1 MLESLEQT
9 GAIKMLVTLL
19 EKDRFI
25 TELIK
30 STFNPEGVAS
40 QQAMNKARQVLL
52 RLQLIEE
59 YGKEERPRLY
69 LRLTDKGRTVAEH
82 LKAIQDL
89 LDQTP

>member
-1 MLESLEQT
+1 
-9 GAIKMLVTLL
+9 MLVTLS

-40 QQAMNKARQVLL
+40 QQAMNKARQILL
-52 RLQLIEE
+52 GLQLIEE
-59 YGKEERPRLY
+59 YETEEESRLY
-69 LRLTDKGRTVAEH
+69 LKLTERGRAVAEH

-89 LDQTP
+89 LEQTP